1 MIQFL
6 VLDCNCVY
14 YKVQQTSTGTF
25 DKILSLN
32 LAKFSPVKQLVSQ
45 LVPFET
51 ICMTERTLTSKQKV
65 INIFSGNCY
74 DILEEYDEEAAGP
87 CQSIPHSNKIL
98 HTLKNEKGVELA
110 VTDEPGSR
118 SFGSIGTLGWKEV
131 RNFFWISEETML
143 VQVEAD
149 YGFDWNM

>member
-25 DKILSLN
+25 DKILTLN
-32 LAKFSPVKQLVSQ
+32 LAKFSSVKQLVNQ

-65 INIFSGNCY
+65 VNIFSGNCY
-74 DILEEYDEEAAGP
+74 DIFEEDVKEDDDKKAAGP
-87 CQSIPHSNKIL
+87 CLSIARSNKIL
-98 HTLKNEKGVELA
+98 HTLKKKNGVELA

-143 VQVEAD
+143 VQV
-149 YGFDWNM
+149 